1 MRTSR
6 VPLPWG
12 PTKPAKLFVCA
23 NSPNKRENKKNPKN
37 RRNRAFFTRFL
48 REKHAGSAPREFQLS
63 AYYFFHLKWKS
74 ASNLRVLLS
83 DLTREFSAKPIKY
96 VKMPK
101 NCIFSKRKIK
111 KNVWNISIVWRC
123 IKKMACLIFC
133 FTHHGPRWAISA
145 EKWRFAPFFGRNWL
159 PGPMM
164 GETKNQACETRQ
176 TMQNTIPSVHP
187 FKFDH
192 YVADYITFY

>member
-101 NCIFSKRKIK
+101 NRIFSKRKM
-111 KNVWNISIVWRC
+111 KNVQKIWIVWRC
-123 IKKMACLIFC
+123 IVKLACLIFR
-133 FTHHGPRWAISA
+133 FTHHGPPVANFRRKTALRA
-145 EKWRFAPFFGRNWL
+145 VFVLRLRFL
-159 PGPMM
+159 QVLKSVV
-164 GETKNQACETRQ
+164 KNL
-176 TMQNTIPSVHP
+176 
-187 FKFDH
+187 D
-192 YVADYITFY
+192 